1 MKFRRLGTMIDC
13 SRNAVMK
20 PEKVKQWIDI
30 LANLGYNT
38 LLLYTEDTFE
48 LDTHPYFGHLRGR
61 YTQQE
66 LKEIDDYAFSKGIEL
81 MPCIQT
87 LAHLNQIFQWDCY
100 ATIRDCYDIL
110 LAEEEKTYDL
120 IEEMF
125 RVIDKTFR
133 SKTVNIGMDEA
144 HMLGRGQYLTKFGL
158 KDRTE
163 ILLTHLER
171 VSEIAKKYDLQLC
184 MWGDMFVRMINAA
197 ANDMDPIDVADK
209 VRSRIPDNVDI
220 IYWDYYGCEEARYDR
235 ELKRHLA
242 CKEGAWFAGGLWSWT
257 GYAPHNEFSIKTT
270 RAALSACKKNG
281 TKNVFFT
288 LWGDDGA
295 DCSPFCLLPA
305 LYYTAQL
312 AKEIV
317 DDATIKQNFAKT
329 FGISFDTFMLLDLP
343 GTPNAEPTPTE
354 WPAYPNNTEK
364 YALFND
370 CFMGKMDSTIRQG
383 DCAAYSACAEKLAKR
398 TPVPNYDFLFETAQ
412 ALCEVLA
419 IKAELGIE
427 TRIAYKEGCVAEIL
441 PRYQTLLE
449 KLEVFYNAY
458 RTQWLTLNKPHGF
471 DVQDIRLGGL
481 IQRVKHCLWRLE
493 EYAAGNITKID
504 ELEEPVLNYLG
515 APDSPVNGPVCF
527 NSWARAATANIIG
540 V

>member
-1 MKFRRLGTMIDC
+1 MFKRFGTMLDC

-30 LANLGYNT
+30 LAELGYNT

-66 LKEIDDYAFSKGIEL
+66 LKEIDDYACSKGIEL

-100 ATIRDCYDIL
+100 ASIRDCYDIL
-110 LAEEEKTYDL
+110 LAGEEKTYAL
-120 IEEMF
+120 IDEIF
-125 RVIDKTFR
+125 RVIRKCFR

-144 HMLGRGQYLTKFGL
+144 HMLGRGQYLTRFGL

-163 ILLTHLER
+163 ILLSHLER

-184 MWGDMFVRMINAA
+184 MWGDMFVRMINAS

-220 IYWDYYGCEEARYDR
+220 IYWDYYGCEEARYDQ

-242 CKEGAWFAGGLWSWT
+242 CKDGVWFAGGLWSWT
-257 GYAPHNEFSIKTT
+257 GYAPHNAFSIMTT
-270 RAALSACKKNG
+270 RAALAACKNNG
-281 TKNVFFT
+281 TENVFFT

-295 DCSPFCLLPA
+295 DCTPYSLLPA
-305 LYYTAQL
+305 LYYAAQL
-312 AKEIV
+312 AKGIE
-317 DDATIKQNFAKT
+317 DDAAIREGFAEK
-329 FGISFDTFMLLDLP
+329 FGTDFDTFMLLDLP
-343 GTPNAEPTPTE
+343 GTPNSEPTPAK

-364 YALFND
+364 YMLFSD
-370 CFMGKMDSTIRQG
+370 CFMGRMDTTVRQG
-383 DCAAYSACAEKLAKR
+383 DGAAYAACAEKLAKR
-398 TPVPNYDFLFETAQ
+398 APVPKYDFLFASAQ

-419 IKAELGIE
+419 IKTELGIE
-427 TRIAYKEGCVAEIL
+427 TRTAYREGRIAEVL
-441 PRYQTLLE
+441 PKYRALLE
-449 KLEVFYNAY
+449 KLETFYTAY
-458 RTQWLTLNKPHGF
+458 RTQWLTLNKHQGF
-471 DVQDIRLGGL
+471 EVQDIRLGGL
-481 IQRVKHCLWRLE
+481 IRRVEHCLWRLE
-493 EYAAGNITKID
+493 EYTAGRIERID
-504 ELEEPVLNYLG
+504 ELEEPVLDYRSSAD
-515 APDSPVNGPVCF
+515 APVPGPTCF
-527 NSWARAATANIIG
+527 NSWAKTAATGVIG
-540 V
+540 M